1 MGRNVATFLWRT
13 LYVQAM
19 RRHYLSTSFQLLL
32 VICAFSLAL
41 HNRKA
46 PEPLGRKPNGTELDS
61 FLVSQRPTHVV
72 FGPNTS
78 YNKRLMEAVVA
89 MFSTDDTE
97 QGDEVLSMAYNASAV
112 SELAK
117 HCANVA
123 TNSKRT
129 VRPLCVTLE
138 TPADSD
144 GHADA
149 SLKYTVFKPFP
160 VNESQLFVS
169 NFAGF
174 AVGYMYAIEQA
185 HLELQRRR
193 TAWSVE
199 SSDNDMKMVVEDLPG
214 WVYGDATVAYR
225 QEFTWTIY
233 VVFLI
238 PALRSL
244 NAIEYELS
252 SGLAEKQAL
261 MGLSAVQFALGHF
274 FTTAAFYVAE
284 SAIVIMLMYTVKVGW
299 NHVSYAY
306 GIDPSMVLISFFLY
320 DVGQALTPVLVTS
333 VCPKGLKAH

>member
-1 MGRNVATFLWRT
+1 
-13 LYVQAM
+13 
-19 RRHYLSTSFQLLL
+19 
-32 VICAFSLAL
+32 
-41 HNRKA
+41 
-46 PEPLGRKPNGTELDS
+46 
-61 FLVSQRPTHVV
+61 
-72 FGPNTS
+72 
-78 YNKRLMEAVVA
+78 
-89 MFSTDDTE
+89 
-97 QGDEVLSMAYNASAV
+97 
-112 SELAK
+112 
-117 HCANVA
+117 
-123 TNSKRT
+123 
-129 VRPLCVTLE
+129 
-138 TPADSD
+138 
-144 GHADA
+144 
-149 SLKYTVFKPFP
+149 
-160 VNESQLFVS
+160 
-169 NFAGF
+169 
-174 AVGYMYAIEQA
+174 MYAIEQA

-333 VCPKGLKAH
+333 VCPKGWVRAVLFLAILMVAPGVFLAALLPVTVPDYLTTSRRNQLFGGIVPHSGLVSVMMIMFLAQDYEGGAGWSLVTRHVMGNKVTILEIWTLMLGSNVVVAFLIWYLPQILPWCADNPRSPVFFLTAASRSNS